1 VSDAARARRLAD
13 LIHEIVADVLERQV
27 KDPRLGFITVTDAR
41 ITPDLR
47 DATVYYTVYGDDT
60 ARQNTA
66 IALRSATGVI
76 RSEVGRQTGI
86 KFTPTVTFV
95 ADVVPDHVRVID
107 DLLARAQAADAE
119 VHRSAEGAR
128 PAGDADPYRPART
141 GEDQDDLEGDLEGDD
156 RDENSVTAP

>member
-1 VSDAARARRLAD
+1 MADKARARKMAD
-13 LIHEIVADVLERQV
+13 RIRVIVAETLEQRI
-27 KDPRLGFITVTDAR
+27 KDPRLGFVTITDTRVTG
-41 ITPDLR
+41 DLH